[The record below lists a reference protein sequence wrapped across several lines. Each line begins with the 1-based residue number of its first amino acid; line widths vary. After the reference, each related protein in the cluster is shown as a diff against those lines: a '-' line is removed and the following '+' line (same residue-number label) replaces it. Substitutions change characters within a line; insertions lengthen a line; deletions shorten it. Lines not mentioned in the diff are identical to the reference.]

1 MIAVTRLDGTPML
14 LNIDHIESIE
24 QTPDTMIS
32 LAGGTKLLVRE
43 DPEAIVERVLEFK
56 RAVSRGDYPREA
68 ARVLAV
74 EPAKR
79 TSR

>member
-14 LNIDHIESIE
+14 LNIEHIESIE

-43 DPEAIVERVLEFK
+43 TPDELVERVLEFK
-56 RAVSRGDYPREA
+56 RAVTRGDFPREA
-68 ARVLAV
+68 GRLLAV
-74 EPAKR
+74 DPVKR